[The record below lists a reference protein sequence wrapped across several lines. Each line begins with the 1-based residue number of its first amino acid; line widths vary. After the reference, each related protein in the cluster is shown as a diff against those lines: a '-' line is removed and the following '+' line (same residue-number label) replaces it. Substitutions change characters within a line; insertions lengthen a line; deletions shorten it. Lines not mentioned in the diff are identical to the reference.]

1 MKIFVYSIRGDEEE
15 YFKEF
20 SEKYG
25 VELGVSSEK
34 PSMENAEL
42 AKGFDCISIVTTN
55 VTAELVEK
63 FDDVGVKYISTRTIG
78 YEHIDLKKAEELGMH
93 AGNATYSP
101 SSVAEYAV
109 MLILMAIRKTKLIL
123 ARSSAQDYELK
134 GFRGRELHNL
144 TVGVMGTGKIGQTVI
159 KNLSGFDCEILAF
172 DIYENEKVKQY
183 AKYVDLET
191 LYKKSDVITLHVPAT
206 DDNYHMINKEAIDK
220 MKDGVFIV
228 NTARGALINSNDL
241 IDGVIEKKIGGA
253 ALDVVEND
261 MNIYYSEKKGEIL
274 DHKELAILRSF
285 PNVTLT
291 PHTAFYTDQ
300 AVSDMVEFSIKSCVL
315 FIEGKVNPWQVL

>member
-1 MKIFVYSIRGDEEE
+1 MKIFAYSVRADEAK
-15 YFKEF
+15 YFNEF
-20 SEKYG
+20 SGIYG
-25 VELGVSSEK
+25 VELGVSPEK
-34 PSMENAEL
+34 PTMENAGL
-42 AKGFDCISIVTTN
+42 AKGYDCISVVTTEIS
-55 VTAELVEK
+55 AELVEK
-63 FDDVGVKYISTRTIG
+63 FHDEGIKFISTRTIG

-123 ARSSAQDYELK
+123 ARSSAQDYDLK

-172 DIYENEKVKQY
+172 DLYEKEEVKKY
-183 AKYVDLET
+183 AKYVDLDT
-191 LYKKSDVITLHVPAT
+191 LYRESDVITLHIPAT
-206 DDNYHMINKEAIDK
+206 DENYHIIDKESIAK

-228 NTARGALINSNDL
+228 NTARGSLLSSKDL
-241 IDGVIEKKIGGA
+241 IDGIIEKKIGGA

-261 MNIYYSEKKGEIL
+261 MNIYYSEKKGQII

-315 FIEGKVNPWQVL
+315 FIEGKENPWQVL